1 MNRISNNRW
10 LMLGAVLLAVWL
22 MLQLNMWRLLLIM
35 GLLSLSACAALRQI
49 RAL

>member
-22 MLQLNMWRLLLIM
+22 MLQLNIWSLLRIM
-35 GLLSLSACAALRQI
+35 GLLSLSACAALRHR